1 VGTVETTAE
10 AGAFDDFSDDGG
22 GANDLGK
29 GLAAVRILAA
39 EDHPTNQLVLTTIM
53 DIFGVELTLVSN
65 GRQAVEAWAESDFDL
80 VLMDVQMPE
89 MDGVTATRLIRERE
103 ADTGRRRT
111 PIIALSAN
119 AFSHQITAY
128 TDAGMDAHV
137 AKPIDMTLLQR
148 EMERA
153 LSSVDFASQSV

>member
-1 VGTVETTAE
+1 
-10 AGAFDDFSDDGG
+10 
-22 GANDLGK
+22 
-29 GLAAVRILAA
+29 
-39 EDHPTNQLVLTTIM
+39 
-53 DIFGVELTLVSN
+53 
-65 GRQAVEAWAESDFDL
+65 
-80 VLMDVQMPE
+80 
-89 MDGVTATRLIRERE
+89 VTATRLIRERE